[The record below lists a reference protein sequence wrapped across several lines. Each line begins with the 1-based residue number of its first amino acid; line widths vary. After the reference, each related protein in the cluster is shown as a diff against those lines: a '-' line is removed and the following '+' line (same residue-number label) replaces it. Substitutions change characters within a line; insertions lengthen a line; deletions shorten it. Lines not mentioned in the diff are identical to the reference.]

1 MTCQHY
7 KPKES
12 RAMAAQGFAIC
23 ALGPRW
29 QFNAPTHSCDKHER
43 APAEVIE
50 ARRAW
55 AMKGRK

>member
-1 MTCQHY
+1 
-7 KPKES
+7 
-12 RAMAAQGFAIC
+12 MAAQGFAIC

-29 QFNAPTHSCDKHER
+29 QFNAPTHSCDKHES

-55 AMKGRK
+55 AMKGLK